1 MQFEKITIIGL
12 GLIGGSLAWA
22 LKKSGCVGKIIGVD
36 NDPLSI
42 EVALQKGIIDKAC
55 SSTDDDSV
63 YDCDIVVLATYISTI
78 TKVALSLKVSD
89 CTIVTDTGS
98 VKASIVADIEQNCD
112 FSFVG
117 SHPIAGTEKSGVQNL
132 KQGLFTNKITIITP
146 TKKTPGEAV
155 QKVTKLWELANSRV
169 IQMKPSEHDEI
180 FAHVS
185 HLPHVVAFS
194 LVNSLLQ
201 KDKSLFDYGGGGL
214 KDFSRIAE
222 SSPEMWVDI
231 FMSNRDQVI
240 EAIEGFKDSLS
251 SIEQMIADNDR
262 KALKKI
268 LQGASDIKKTTN

>member
-1 MQFEKITIIGL
+1 MQFGKITIIGL

-22 LKKSGCVGKIIGVD
+22 LKKSGAVGQIIGVD
-36 NDPLSI
+36 SDPLSI

-55 SSTDDDSV
+55 SSTDDSV
-63 YDCDIVVLATYISTI
+63 YDCDIVVIATYISTI

-98 VKASIVADIEQNCD
+98 VKGSIVKEIESNCD

-132 KQGLFTNKITIITP
+132 KQGLFDNKLTIITP
-146 TKKTPGEAV
+146 SENTSAAALE
-155 QKVTKLWELANSRV
+155 KVTSLWELANSRV

>member
-1 MQFEKITIIGL
+1 VDQ
-12 GLIGGSLAWA
+12 
-22 LKKSGCVGKIIGVD
+22 IIGVD
-36 NDPLSI
+36 SDPLSI

-55 SSTDDDSV
+55 SSTDDIV
-63 YDCDIVVLATYISTI
+63 YDCDIVVIATYISTI

-89 CTIVTDTGS
+89 STIVTDTGS
-98 VKASIVADIEQNCD
+98 VKGSIVKEIESNCD

-132 KQGLFTNKITIITP
+132 KQGLFDNKLTIITP
-146 TKKTPGEAV
+146 SENTSAAALE
-155 QKVTKLWELANSRV
+155 KVTSLWGLANSRV
-169 IQMKPSEHDEI
+169 IEHDEI

-251 SIEQMIADNDR
+251 SIEQMIADND
-262 KALKKI
+262 KKSLKKI

>member
-1 MQFEKITIIGL
+1 MQFGKITIIGL

-22 LKKSGCVGKIIGVD
+22 LKKSGGVGQIIGVD
-36 NDPLSI
+36 SDPLSI
-42 EVALQKGIIDKAC
+42 EVALQKGIIDKGC
-55 SSTDDDSV
+55 SSTDDSV
-63 YDCDIVVLATYISTI
+63 YDCDIVVIATYISTI
-78 TKVALSLKVSD
+78 RKVAMSLKVSD

-98 VKASIVADIEQNCD
+98 VKASIVEDIEQNCD

-146 TKKTPGEAV
+146 TKKTSGEAV
-155 QKVTKLWELANSRV
+155 QKVTKLWELAKSRV
-169 IQMKPSEHDEI
+169 IKMQPDLHDEI
-180 FAHVS
+180 FARVS
-185 HLPHVVAFS
+185 HLPHAVAFS
-194 LVNSLLQ
+194 LVSSILH
-201 KDKSLFDYGGGGL
+201 KDRSFFDYSGGGL

-222 SSPEMWVDI
+222 SSPDMWVDI
-231 FMSNRDQVI
+231 FMSNRDQII

-268 LQGASDIKKTTN
+268 LQVVSDIKKSAG

>member
-22 LKKSGCVGKIIGVD
+22 LKKSGGVSKIIGVD

-42 EVALQKGIIDKAC
+42 EVALQKGIIDKEC
-55 SSTDDDSV
+55 NSTDDDSV
-63 YDCDIVVLATYISTI
+63 YDCDIVVIATYISTI

-89 CTIVTDTGS
+89 STIVTDTGS
-98 VKASIVADIEQNCD
+98 VKASIVEDIEQNCD

-132 KQGLFTNKITIITP
+132 KQGLFDNKLTIITP
-146 TKKTPGEAV
+146 SENTSAAALE
-155 QKVTKLWELANSRV
+155 KVTSLWQLANSRV

-194 LVNSLLQ
+194 VVNSLLQ

-240 EAIEGFKDSLS
+240 EAIKGFKDSLS
-251 SIEQMIADNDR
+251 SIEQMIADNDM

-268 LQGASDIKKTTN
+268 LQGAADIKKSAK

>member
-1 MQFEKITIIGL
+1 MQFGNITIIGL

-22 LKKSGCVGKIIGVD
+22 LKKSGGVGQIIGVD
-36 NDPLSI
+36 SDPLSI
-42 EVALQKGIIDKAC
+42 EVALQKGVIDKAC
-55 SSTDDDSV
+55 SSTDDIV
-63 YDCDIVVLATYISTI
+63 YDCDIVVIATYISTI
-78 TKVALSLKVSD
+78 TKVAMSLKVSD
-89 CTIVTDTGS
+89 STIVTDTGS
-98 VKASIVADIEQNCD
+98 VKGSIVKEIESNCD

-132 KQGLFTNKITIITP
+132 KQGLFDNKLTIITP
-146 TKKTPGEAV
+146 SENTSAAALE
-155 QKVTKLWELANSRV
+155 KVTSLWGLANSRV

>member
-1 MQFEKITIIGL
+1 MQFGKITIIGL

-22 LKKSGCVGKIIGVD
+22 LKKSGGVGQIIGVD
-36 NDPLSI
+36 SDPLSI

-55 SSTDDDSV
+55 SSTDDSV
-63 YDCDIVVLATYISTI
+63 YDCDIVVIATYISTI
-78 TKVALSLKVSD
+78 RKVAMSLKVSD

-98 VKASIVADIEQNCD
+98 VKASIVEDIEQNCD

-132 KQGLFTNKITIITP
+132 KQGLFDNKLTIITP
-146 TKKTPGEAV
+146 SENTSAAALE
-155 QKVTKLWELANSRV
+155 KVTSLWGLANSRV

-201 KDKSLFDYGGGGL
+201 KDKSLFEYGGGGL

-222 SSPEMWVDI
+222 SSPDMWVDI
-231 FMSNRDQVI
+231 FMSNRDQII

-262 KALKKI
+262 EALKKI
-268 LQGASDIKKTTN
+268 LQGVSDIKKSAG

>member
-1 MQFEKITIIGL
+1 MQFGKITIIGL

-22 LKKSGCVGKIIGVD
+22 LKKSGEVGQIIGVD
-36 NDPLSI
+36 SDPLSV
-42 EVALQKGIIDKAC
+42 EVALQKGIIDKGF
-55 SSTDDDSV
+55 SSIDDSI
-63 YDCDIVVLATYISTI
+63 YDSDVVVISTYINSI
-78 TKVALSLKVSD
+78 IEVALSLKVADS
-89 CTIVTDTGS
+89 TIVTDTGS
-98 VKASIVADIEQNCD
+98 VKGSIVKEIESNCD
-112 FSFVG
+112 FNFIG

-146 TKKTPGEAV
+146 TKKTSGEAV
-155 QKVTKLWELANSRV
+155 QKVTKLWQLANSRV

-251 SIEQMIADNDR
+251 SIEQMIADND
-262 KALKKI
+262 KKSLKKI

>member
-1 MQFEKITIIGL
+1 MQFGKITIIGL

-22 LKKSGCVGKIIGVD
+22 LKKSGGVGQIIGVD
-36 NDPLSI
+36 SDPVTI
-42 EVALQKGIIDKAC
+42 EVALQKGIIDKGC
-55 SSTDDDSV
+55 SSTDDSV
-63 YDCDIVVLATYISTI
+63 YDCDIVVIATYISTI
-78 TKVALSLKVSD
+78 RKVALSLKVSD

-98 VKASIVADIEQNCD
+98 VKASIVEDIEQNCD

-146 TKKTPGEAV
+146 TKKTSGKTVE
-155 QKVTKLWELANSRV
+155 KVTSLWELANSRV
-169 IQMKPSEHDEI
+169 IRMKPSEHDEI

-201 KDKSLFDYGGGGL
+201 KDRSLFDYGGGGL

-222 SSPEMWVDI
+222 SSPDMWLDI
-231 FMSNRDQVI
+231 FMSNRDQII
-240 EAIEGFKDSLS
+240 EAIEGFKDSLG
-251 SIEQMIADNDR
+251 SIEKMIADNDR

-268 LQGASDIKKTTN
+268 LQGASDIKKSTG

>member
-1 MQFEKITIIGL
+1 MQFGKITIIGL

-22 LKKSGCVGKIIGVD
+22 LKKSGGVGQIIGVD
-36 NDPLSI
+36 SDPLSI
-42 EVALQKGIIDKAC
+42 EVALQKGIIDKGC
-55 SSTDDDSV
+55 SSTDDSV
-63 YDCDIVVLATYISTI
+63 YDCDIVVIATYISTI
-78 TKVALSLKVSD
+78 RKVALSLKVSD

-98 VKASIVADIEQNCD
+98 VKASIVEDIEQNCD

-132 KQGLFTNKITIITP
+132 KQGLFDNKLTIITP
-146 TKKTPGEAV
+146 SENTSAAALE
-155 QKVTKLWELANSRV
+155 KVTSLWGLANSRV

-222 SSPEMWVDI
+222 SSPDMWVDI
-231 FMSNRDQVI
+231 FMSNRDQII

-262 KALKKI
+262 EALKKI
-268 LQGASDIKKTTN
+268 LQGVSDIKKSAG